1 MITSEY
7 VNMNDSPLRRIK
19 GKVELYNNS
28 TLSQTFS
35 YNDNLQ
41 EITIERTGEKGK
53 FFGFGVCQKLTMKVF
68 DRTGALNLARRLN
81 LII

>member
-35 YNDNLQ
+35 YDDNLQ

-53 FFGFGVCQKLTMKVF
+53 FFLMQIKIT
-68 DRTGALNLARRLN
+68 RLRFCGTP
-81 LII
+81 